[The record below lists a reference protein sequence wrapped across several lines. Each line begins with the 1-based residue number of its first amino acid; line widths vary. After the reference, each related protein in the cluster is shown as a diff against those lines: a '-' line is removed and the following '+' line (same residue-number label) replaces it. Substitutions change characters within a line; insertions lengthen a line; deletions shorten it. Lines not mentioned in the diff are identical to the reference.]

1 MMVWKRI
8 YIWRRR
14 CFNRVTSIEM
24 SRYNVFEIPNEVFDT
39 LKPLNFEQQ
48 GNIQTVPTASL
59 TPSSDPPVTVS
70 KASFEADLEEGKTV
84 SCSYCGQLSAQ
95 TAQELRDHYKK
106 DYHRFNIRRKMRNEH
121 AVSEE
126 EFEKMAEDLDES
138 LSGSDD
144 DNESES
150 DDEVDKVSAL
160 MDKSHLK
167 TIQEDEG
174 TNSASATVKNSLH
187 GSPYAFFTSEK
198 FEQTK
203 CLAVYKNIMDL
214 EELEKDPLK
223 ALRSLKSGGHSVIVM
238 IGGGHFSAAVFAHA
252 SIPKQKPTI
261 SNPFCHVNVLA
272 HKTFHRYTTRR
283 KQGGSQAASDAARG
297 KANSAGSSLRRY
309 NEQALQ
315 NEVREL
321 LLSWK
326 AHISSADNIYIRA
339 NGKTNR
345 SVITNYENA
354 PISTRDVRVKN
365 LPFSTAR
372 ATSTAVKRAWVEL
385 TTANV
390 VEKPKI
396 KTPKPSPSPSPTPQK
411 QQQQQKPAAKQLSPE
426 ETHTN
431 ELIGFIKKSRS
442 PRLTAYL
449 KTHKLSPDI
458 QFEPHSQ
465 YTSTPNP
472 LFYAASNGLPHIVQ
486 TLLTSLN
493 ADPGIKNVNG
503 RYPYEVAD
511 RATKDAFQLARQSLG
526 ESKWDWDACKVGPPL
541 TKKDIEERAA
551 KEKAEL
557 DKSRRQ
563 ELENMEK
570 EEKERKLQ
578 STINKHGQGKK
589 LASNVVTSIGQDA
602 GLRGLSEEARMRLER
617 ERRARAAEARFKKQ

>member
-1 MMVWKRI
+1 
-8 YIWRRR
+8 
-14 CFNRVTSIEM
+14 M
-24 SRYNVFEIPNEVFDT
+24 SRYNIFDIPKEVFDT
-39 LKPLNFEQQ
+39 LRPLNFDQ
-48 GNIQTVPTASL
+48 GNGKGVATSVAASL
-59 TPSSDPPVTVS
+59 TPSSDPAPTVS
-70 KASFEADLEEGKTV
+70 KASFEANLEEGKTV

-106 DYHRFNIRRKMRNEH
+106 DYHRFNIRRRMRNES

-126 EFEKMAEDLDES
+126 EFERMADDLDES

-144 DNESES
+144 DESES
-150 DDEVDKVSAL
+150 EEEGVDKVSAL
-160 MDKSHLK
+160 MDKSSLDA
-167 TIQEDEG
+167 IPEDEG
-174 TNSASATVKNSLH
+174 GASVAVKNSLH

-203 CLAVYKNIMDL
+203 CLAVYKNMMNL
-214 EELEKDPLK
+214 ETLEKDPLA
-223 ALRSLKSGGHSVIVM
+223 ALRQLNSDAHSVIVM

-252 SIPKQKPTI
+252 PIPKQKPTA
-261 SNPFCHVNVLA
+261 SNPFCHVTVVA

-321 LLSWK
+321 LQSWK
-326 AHISSADNIYIRA
+326 SHISSADNIYIRA

-345 SVITNYENA
+345 AVIANYDNA
-354 PISTRDVRVKN
+354 PISTRDPRVKN
-365 LPFSTAR
+365 LPFSTSR

-390 VEKPKI
+390 VDKPKI
-396 KTPKPSPSPSPTPQK
+396 KTPKPTPSPSPAPQTK
-411 QQQQQKPAAKQLSPE
+411 QQEKPAPKQLSPE

-442 PRLTAYL
+442 PRITAYL
-449 KTHKLSPDI
+449 KTHKLSPDFR
-458 QFEPHSQ
+458 FEPESQ
-465 YTSTPNP
+465 YTATPTP
-472 LFYAASNGLPHIVQ
+472 LFYAASHGMHHVVQ
-486 TLLTSLN
+486 TLLTTLN
-493 ADPGIKNVNG
+493 ADPGVKNING
-503 RYPYEVAD
+503 RYPYEVTD
-511 RATKDAFQLARQSLG
+511 RSTKDAFQLARQTLG
-526 ESKWDWDACKVGPPL
+526 ETKWDWDACKVGPPL
-541 TKKDIEERAA
+541 SKKDIEERAA

-557 DKSRRQ
+557 DKSRKQ
-563 ELENMEK
+563 EMEKMEK

-578 STINKHGQGKK
+578 NTINKHGQGKK
-589 LASNVVTSIGQDA
+589 LASNVVTSVGQDA

>member
-1 MMVWKRI
+1 
-8 YIWRRR
+8 
-14 CFNRVTSIEM
+14 M
-24 SRYNVFEIPNEVFDT
+24 SRYNVFEIPKEVFDT
-39 LKPLNFEQQ
+39 LKPLNFEE
-48 GNIQTVPTASL
+48 GNGERVAATASL
-59 TPSSDPPVTVS
+59 TPSSDPAPTVN

-106 DYHRFNIRRKMRNEH
+106 DYHRFNIRRKMRNES

-126 EFEKMAEDLDES
+126 EFERMAEDLDES

-144 DNESES
+144 DDESES
-150 DDEVDKVSAL
+150 DEEVDRVSAL
-160 MDKSHLK
+160 MDKASLDV
-167 TIQEDEG
+167 IQEDEG
-174 TNSASATVKNSLH
+174 SSNASGTVKNSLH

-203 CLAVYKNIMDL
+203 CLAVYKNVMNL
-214 EELEKDPLK
+214 EALEKDPLT
-223 ALRSLKSGGHSVIVM
+223 ALRSLNPGGHSVIVM

-252 SIPKQKPTI
+252 PIPKQKPTI
-261 SNPFCHVNVLA
+261 SNPFCHVQVLA

-315 NEVREL
+315 SEVREL

-345 SVITNYENA
+345 SVIANYENA
-354 PISTRDVRVKN
+354 PISTRDSRVKS
-365 LPFSTAR
+365 LPFSTSR

-390 VEKPKI
+390 VDRPKAKTSKP
-396 KTPKPSPSPSPTPQK
+396 TPSPSPAPQK
-411 QQQQQKPAAKQLSPE
+411 QQHKEKPAEKQLTPE

-442 PRLTAYL
+442 PRITAYL

-458 QFEPHSQ
+458 QLEPESQ
-465 YTSTPNP
+465 YTATPTP
-472 LFYAASNGLPHIVQ
+472 LFYAASHGMHHVVH
-486 TLLTSLN
+486 TLLTALN
-493 ADPGIKNVNG
+493 ANPGIKNVNG

-511 RATKDAFQLARQSLG
+511 RATKDAFQQARQTLG

-557 DKSRRQ
+557 DKSRKQ
-563 ELENMEK
+563 ELEKMEK

-578 STINKHGQGKK
+578 NTVNKHGQGKK